1 MDAFL
6 KFMTTDTTIFGI
18 NIHNWMLALAGV
30 VVLWVAVLV
39 RDL

>member
-6 KFMTTDTTIFGI
+6 KFMTDDTTIFGLV
-18 NIHNWMLALAGV
+18 IHNWILTLAGV
-30 VVLWVAVLV
+30 IMLWALVLV

>member
-6 KFMTTDTTIFGI
+6 KLMTDDTTIFGI
-18 NIHNWMLALAGV
+18 VVHNWMLGLAGI
-30 VVLWVAVLV
+30 VVLWAVVLV

>member
-6 KFMTTDTTIFGI
+6 KFMTDDTTIFGI
-18 NIHNWMLALAGV
+18 VVHNWMLAFVGV
-30 VVLWVAVLV
+30 IIVWALVLL

>member
-6 KFMTTDTTIFGI
+6 KLMTADTAIFGVS
-18 NIHNWMLALAGV
+18 IHNWMLAFAGV
-30 VVLWVAVLV
+30 VILWTAVIV

>member
-6 KFMTTDTTIFGI
+6 KFMTDDTAIFGI
-18 NIHNWMLALAGV
+18 VVHNWMLAFAGV
-30 VVLWVAVLV
+30 IVLWVLVLF

>member
-6 KFMTTDTTIFGI
+6 KFMTDDTTIFGLV
-18 NIHNWMLALAGV
+18 IHNWILALAGV
-30 VVLWVAVLV
+30 IVLWALVLV

>member
-6 KFMTTDTTIFGI
+6 RFMTTDTTVFGMH
-18 NIHNWMLALAGV
+18 IHNWMLGLAGV
-30 VVLWVAVLV
+30 VVLWVTVLV